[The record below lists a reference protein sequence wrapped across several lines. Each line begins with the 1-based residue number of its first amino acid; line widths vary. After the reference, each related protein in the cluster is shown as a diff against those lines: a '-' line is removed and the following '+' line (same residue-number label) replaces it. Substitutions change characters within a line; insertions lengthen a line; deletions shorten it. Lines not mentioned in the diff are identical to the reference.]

1 MNKEKLYVKIVLFLS
16 FLTGAIWFGSSL
28 VRSFIIYNLFERN
41 EFILKQIYNLEN
53 LKYIFLSINPLISTS
68 IICYVIFIITFFIYL
83 FVTNLK
89 VKNNGWLFIILVLI
103 LLALPFELYL
113 MTIDYKIFMKIFY
126 ENFDSREI
134 LQLTIKR
141 YKVLGSIPLI
151 NLFTYCTFLYLF
163 IFQPL
168 KKNNEN

>member
-53 LKYIFLSINPLISTS
+53 LKYVFLSINPLISTS
-68 IICYVIFIITFFIYL
+68 IISYVIFIITFFIYL
-83 FVTNLK
+83 FVTNLE
-89 VKNNGWLFIILVLI
+89 VKNNGWLFIILILM
-103 LLALPFELYL
+103 LLALPFEIYL
-113 MTIDYKIFMKIFY
+113 MTIDSKIFMKIFY

-151 NLFTYCTFLYLF
+151 NLFTYCAFLYLF

-168 KKNNEN
+168 KK